1 MICSESVGSGVKN
14 RHGFAQF
21 LWNRLKTLF
30 KQADRRHVMGV
41 LRAFPRGGEIDS
53 GSVFGV
59 SNMARVLSGC
69 WVLATAILL
78 TSASSVAFA
87 QVVQA
92 PLNDGF
98 VKTSSIA
105 MSVDEMLGIR
115 KVRAAE
121 EPILGPGY
129 PALWIGEVQFKPLRL
144 IRLSW
149 TDAATGKTQQEI
161 VRYMVYRMIRR
172 DYTELAGAEKQD
184 LELKLADPETDP
196 SNVLDAD
203 TSRPLQMPRFVL
215 QADEADG
222 TPVTSWQD
230 EVNVS
235 IQNAVFAREM
245 GRRGLNLKLF
255 NSVEGLQE
263 IGDPV
268 PTSDPDAL
276 QKAVYGVAVWRNVDD
291 KADFFTVYMSGFSN
305 AYRISTDAA
314 GNKVVEEK
322 VVIQKFERPGDEF
335 RQEELEYRLV
345 LDADLDKD
353 GSRETRYPFWQYRPR
368 RFSAQIPDLDNV
380 LRNIRTSQVP

>member
-1 MICSESVGSGVKN
+1 M
-14 RHGFAQF
+14 AQ
-21 LWNRLKTLF
+21 
-30 KQADRRHVMGV
+30 
-41 LRAFPRGGEIDS
+41 
-53 GSVFGV
+53 
-59 SNMARVLSGC
+59 VLSGC
-69 WVLATAILL
+69 WVLATAIFL
-78 TSASSVAFA
+78 TSANSVAFA

-203 TSRPLQMPRFVL
+203 ASRPLQMPRFVL
-215 QADEADG
+215 QADESDG

-263 IGDPV
+263 IGTRFRPATRMLCRRLFTGW
-268 PTSDPDAL
+268 PFGGMWMTRRTSSLYTCPDSATPIAFPRTL
-276 QKAVYGVAVWRNVDD
+276 
-291 KADFFTVYMSGFSN
+291 
-305 AYRISTDAA
+305 
-314 GNKVVEEK
+314 
-322 VVIQKFERPGDEF
+322 
-335 RQEELEYRLV
+335 L
-345 LDADLDKD
+345 
-353 GSRETRYPFWQYRPR
+353 ETRWLKRRWSFRSLNVRGTNSVRKNLNIVWFWTPTLTRTVPGR
-368 RFSAQIPDLDNV
+368 LATHSGSTARVVFL
-380 LRNIRTSQVP
+380 LRSRTLITC

>member
-1 MICSESVGSGVKN
+1 
-14 RHGFAQF
+14 
-21 LWNRLKTLF
+21 
-30 KQADRRHVMGV
+30 
-41 LRAFPRGGEIDS
+41 
-53 GSVFGV
+53 
-59 SNMARVLSGC
+59 MARVLSGC
-69 WVLATAILL
+69 WGLATVIFL
-78 TSASSVAFA
+78 TAVASTASA

-98 VKTSSIA
+98 VRTSSIA

-115 KVRAAE
+115 KVRTAE

-149 TDAATGKTQQEI
+149 TDATTGKTQQEI

-184 LELKLADPETDP
+184 LELKLADPGTDP

-203 TSRPLQMPRFVL
+203 NSRPLQMPRFLL
-215 QADEADG
+215 QADEVDG
-222 TPVTSWQD
+222 TPVASWQD

-263 IGDPV
+263 IGEPV
-268 PTSDPDAL
+268 PTGDPDAL

-305 AYRISTDAA
+305 AYRISRDAT
-314 GNKVVEEK
+314 GNQVVEEK